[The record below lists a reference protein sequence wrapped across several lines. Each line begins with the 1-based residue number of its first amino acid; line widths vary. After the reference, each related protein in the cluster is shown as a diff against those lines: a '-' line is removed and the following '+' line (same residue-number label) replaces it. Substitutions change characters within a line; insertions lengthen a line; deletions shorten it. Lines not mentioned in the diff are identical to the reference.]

1 QKDKE
6 WDELIG
12 LPKLDETMESAE
24 KSLTVPI
31 LPNPDIEIP
40 TIESVKEMMR
50 GIDPISTPNT
60 IIPVLRE
67 RPKEIY
73 REDFKEQPETI
84 I

>member
-1 QKDKE
+1 EDVGIDEAPKKEFDTALLRSIHQKDKE

-50 GIDPISTPNT
+50 GIDPISTPN
-60 IIPVLRE
+60 
-67 RPKEIY
+67 
-73 REDFKEQPETI
+73 
-84 I
+84 